1 MNFDECLKQLQD
13 NHNKLIKEKNE
24 LQNFKDEAE
33 ETCESVPVVKD
44 MEKRIESAENG
55 MEMLII
61 ERELHEVIDN
71 MGLSKLRKN
80 KELMEYNISYK
91 LGCKLVFDY
100 NLVTPVVKYINGHKM
115 VIPLIEDG
123 EYVINE
129 NKSLGFK
136 YWKHDNTIRLCH
148 DRFDFDCRN
157 DKVSIENNYNI
168 MKLFDKYYKNFTPVI
183 RSSNGGIFYKILRN
197 SDIQNNKYMR
207 NNKYMYCPKDPRV
220 IMEYYRYDNNIWN
233 HSVDVSGDG
242 TRDIIY
248 EILSNIK

>member
-1 MNFDECLKQLQD
+1 MDFQECIKQLQD
-13 NHNKLIKEKNE
+13 NHNKLVKENCE

-33 ETCESVPVVKD
+33 ETCESVPVVKE

-61 ERELHEVIDN
+61 ERELCEVIDS
-71 MGLSKLRKN
+71 MELSSEKQERANQLRKN
-80 KELMEYNISYK
+80 KELMEWFISYM

-100 NLVTPVVKYINGHKM
+100 DLVTPVVKYINGHKM

-136 YWKHDNTIRLCH
+136 YDHEYKIRLCH
-148 DRFDFDCRN
+148 DRFNYDAGSC
-157 DKVSIENNYNI
+157 DKCIYHNFNI
-168 MKLFDKYYKNFTPVI
+168 LNLFKKLYKSPSRPILRSHKGTIQYIILNKKYF
-183 RSSNGGIFYKILRN
+183 SSNSMN
-197 SDIQNNKYMR
+197 WD
-207 NNKYMYCPKDPRV
+207 D
-220 IMEYYRYDNNIWN
+220 NIWEIY
-233 HSVDVSGDG
+233 SEYIVDIVPGAMG

-248 EILSNIK
+248 EILSNLYI